1 MLKDKNNIFA
11 LGSTFPKNSGKI
23 SLLIQH
29 SYTLSAKKRIL
40 VEKPWIRTNDTNSPE
55 SEQENQNAKEAY
67 RALKTISLRR
77 SDLDEYKNFE
87 ARVKERA
94 EKKYNY
100 SMKTGKEYEVK
111 TVV

>member
-1 MLKDKNNIFA
+1 MNFAKIF
-11 LGSTFPKNSGKI
+11 SKI
-23 SLLIQH
+23 FRSH
-29 SYTLSAKKRIL
+29 A
-40 VEKPWIRTNDTNSPE
+40 EKPWLRQNDTSSSAE
-55 SEQENQNAKEAY
+55 ENEKAKRAY

-100 SMKTGKEYEVK
+100 SKKTGKEYEVK
-111 TVV
+111 QKC